1 MEKSAILSVLAEE
14 VEQGRLIF
22 PTSVNGA
29 INTKRK
35 LEDPDCNLDTVVK
48 IVQAEPLLSAK
59 VVAIANSTVFN
70 RTGRKITDVRSAVTL
85 IGLRTVR
92 NLATVIIVQQLAGS
106 QTKTDLVAQLWEHSA
121 YVAALAQVIARRVT
135 KQDAETAMFAG
146 MIHEI
151 SWFYMLARE
160 KYYPGLIDE
169 SIASSWGSDE
179 DLEDESELD
188 CEIVIGTGILHA
200 LSIPSAVLE
209 SIVYLWR
216 GYLTFP
222 PSSLGDTLLIAN
234 QLAPVKSPFVLPAGQ
249 VDGDINANIDLLTD
263 EETLGDILKDSDD
276 EVRSLTEAI
285 CG

>member
-22 PTSVNGA
+22 PTSVNAA

-35 LEDPDCNLDTVVK
+35 LEDPDCSLDTVLK
-48 IVQAEPLLSAK
+48 IIQAEPLLSAK

-70 RTGRKITDVRSAVTL
+70 RSGKKITDVRSAVTL

-92 NLATVIIVQQLAGS
+92 NLATVIVVQQLAGA
-106 QTKTDLVAQLWEHSA
+106 QTKTDMVNQLWRHSA
-121 YVAALAQVIARRVT
+121 YVAALAHVISYRVT

-151 SWFYMLARE
+151 SWFYLLARE

-169 SIASSWGSDE
+169 TMASAWSSDD

-188 CEIVIGTGILHA
+188 CEIIIGTAILNA
-200 LSIPSAVLE
+200 LSVPVSVLDN
-209 SIVYLWR
+209 IVYMWQ
-216 GYLTFP
+216 GYLSFP
-222 PSSLGDTLLIAN
+222 PNSLGDTLLIAN
-234 QLAPVKSPFVLPAGQ
+234 QLAPVKSPFALPVGQ
-249 VDGDINANIDLLTD
+249 VGEISNIDIDLLVD
-263 EETLGDILKDSDD
+263 EETLSDILKDSED
-276 EVRSLTEAI
+276 EVRSLTEAL
-285 CG
+285 C

>member
-29 INTKRK
+29 INTKRN